1 PYVAGADATLRARSY
16 LNANCGHCH
25 RFGGGGAV
33 DLELHAFT
41 PVEKMKAVDVRP
53 YRGDFGL
60 PDARII
66 APGDPLRSTVY
77 YRMSKFGRDR
87 MPHLGSEWPDE
98 TGLAVVHDWIKSLPS
113 SNSHPQSEPRPLG
126 SGLSADEIARRLAAP
141 ASALDLAR
149 AVGRNQVAP
158 ATRDQVL
165 AAAAALPADSVR
177 DLFDGYLPH
186 T

>member
-1 PYVAGADATLRARSY
+1 
-16 LNANCGHCH
+16 
-25 RFGGGGAV
+25 
-33 DLELHAFT
+33 
-41 PVEKMKAVDVRP
+41 MWP
-53 YRGDFGL
+53 YRCDCGL
-60 PDARII
+60 PAARII
-66 APGDPLRSTVY
+66 STVDTIRSTVY
-77 YRMSKFGRDR
+77 NRMSKFGRDR
-87 MPHLGSEWPDE
+87 MTHIGSEWPDE

-149 AVGRNQVAP
+149 AVGRNQLPA

-165 AAAAALPADSVR
+165 TAAAALPAGPVR
-177 DLFDGYLPH
+177 DLLDGYLPH